1 MIMIRIMIM
10 ITLTAIMI
18 MRTILIMIMI
28 MPMTMILIIIM
39 IMTIIN
45 NNNFIKS
52 NHELSCEKLILSS
65 KGTQTDYKHSWNSWK
80 GGRRAGGRNMN
91 NLRVIRSE
99 LNRLICKL
107 RIKVFQSVL
116 VFNPWLEWRRDLSCF

>member
-18 MRTILIMIMI
+18 MITILIMIMI

-39 IMTIIN
+39 ITTIIN

-52 NHELSCEKLILSS
+52 NHELSWEKLIL
-65 KGTQTDYKHSWNSWK
+65 
-80 GGRRAGGRNMN
+80 RRGH
-91 NLRVIRSE
+91 
-99 LNRLICKL
+99 RLITNIAGIAG
-107 RIKVFQSVL
+107 RVDAG
-116 VFNPWLEWRRDLSCF
+116 LEEEI